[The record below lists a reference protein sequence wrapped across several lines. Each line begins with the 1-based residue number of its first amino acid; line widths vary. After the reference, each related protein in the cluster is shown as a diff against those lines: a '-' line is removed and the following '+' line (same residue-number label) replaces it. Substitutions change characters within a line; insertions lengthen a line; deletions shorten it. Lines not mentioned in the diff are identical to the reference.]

1 MEPRADVSLPSS
13 VKGERVDA
21 PRHYRFYLKRNGHPF
36 AAEVLECNG
45 DREAMVKAKEFLT
58 LSTAFHLMEVWQG
71 TREVGVV
78 TRGS

>member
-1 MEPRADVSLPSS
+1 MSLPSS

-21 PRHYRFYLKRNGHPF
+21 RRYYRFYLKRNGHTF

-45 DREAMVKAKEFLT
+45 DSDAMAKAKELLA
-58 LSTAFHLMEVWQG
+58 LSTTFQLMEVWQG